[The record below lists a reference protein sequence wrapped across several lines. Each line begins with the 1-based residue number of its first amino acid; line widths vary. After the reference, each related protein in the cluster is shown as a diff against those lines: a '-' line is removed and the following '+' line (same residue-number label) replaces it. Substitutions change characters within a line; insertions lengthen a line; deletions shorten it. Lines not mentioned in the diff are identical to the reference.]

1 MIADDDNHIDKEC
14 LTQLFKASADALRL
28 DVLRVL
34 QNNSFNVQ
42 ELCQILSIKQSGL
55 SHHLKILA
63 NALLVT
69 TRREGNSFFY
79 RRSIWSHDHKLA
91 NLQRAI
97 FHSIDQYQ
105 LDAEIQQ
112 HIAAV
117 EQQRTESSNR
127 FFIENADKFRQQ
139 QDLIASFEQY
149 AEAVSEFLIAIPTPS
164 KGHVIEVGPGEGLFL
179 PYLARHFKHITAVD
193 TSAEMLNRCQALVEE
208 QKLKQ
213 VALIHGDTSLAV
225 RQELQADALI
235 MNMVLHHVAA
245 PAELFSDAYTL
256 LKPGGALLVTEL
268 GLHDQEWAQKACGDV
283 WLGFD
288 PEELS
293 YWARKAGLFEGE
305 SSFLAQRNGFTIQI
319 RHFYKPEEF

>member
-1 MIADDDNHIDKEC
+1 MMTANPNSTDNNF
-14 LTQLFKASADALRL
+14 LTQLFKASADQLRL

-63 NALLVT
+63 KAQLVT
-69 TRREGNSFFY
+69 TRREGNNYFY
-79 RRSIWSHDHKLA
+79 RRSIWAHNDKLA

-97 FHSIDQYQ
+97 FQSIDQYA
-105 LDAEIQQ
+105 LDADIDQKLQ
-112 HIAAV
+112 AV

-149 AEAVSEFLIAIPTPS
+149 GDAVAEFLTALPMPA
-164 KGHVIEVGPGEGLFL
+164 KKHVIEVGPGEGLFL
-179 PYLARHFKHITAVD
+179 PYLAPLFDLVTALD
-193 TSAEMLNRCQALVEE
+193 TSAEMLKKCQ
-208 QKLKQ
+208 Q
-213 VALIHGDTSLAV
+213 LIASNELNNISTLHGDTSFAI
-225 RQELQADALI
+225 QQKLQADAI
-235 MNMVLHHVAA
+235 IINMVLHHVAA
-245 PAELFSDAYTL
+245 PAELFFDAYHL
-256 LKPGGALLVTEL
+256 LNPGGALLVTEL
-268 GLHDQEWAQKACGDV
+268 GLHDQIWAQEACGDI

>member
-1 MIADDDNHIDKEC
+1 MIADDHSHIDKEC
-14 LTQLFKASADALRL
+14 LAQLFKASADALRL

-63 NALLVT
+63 KAQLVSI
-69 TRREGNSFFY
+69 RREGNNYFY
-79 RRSIWSHDHKLA
+79 RRSIWPHDDKLA

-97 FHSIDQYQ
+97 FYSIDQYQ

-149 AEAVSEFLIAIPTPS
+149 AEAVAEFLTAIPTPS
-164 KGHVIEVGPGEGLFL
+164 KEHAIEVGPGEGLFL
-179 PYLARHFKHITAVD
+179 PYLAHRFKHITAVD

-213 VALIHGDTSLAV
+213 VELIHGDTSLAV
-225 RQELQADALI
+225 KQKLQADALI

-268 GLHDQEWAQKACGDV
+268 GLHDQEWAQTACGDI

>member
-1 MIADDDNHIDKEC
+1 MVAITSNESDKEF
-14 LTQLFKASADALRL
+14 LAQLFKASADSLRL
-28 DVLRVL
+28 DILRVL
-34 QNNSFNVQ
+34 QNNSFSVQ
-42 ELCQILSIKQSGL
+42 ELCQILAIKQSGL

-63 NALLVT
+63 NAQLVT
-69 TRREGNSFFY
+69 TRREGNNCFY
-79 RRSIWSHDHKLA
+79 RRSIWPHDDRFA

-97 FHSIDQYQ
+97 YQGIDYSPLSTTLQKSI
-105 LDAEIQQ
+105 AI
-112 HIAAV
+112 I
-117 EQQRTESSNR
+117 EQQRTASSNR

-149 AEAVSEFLIAIPTPS
+149 GDAAAEFLYAMPIPAKLHAIE
-164 KGHVIEVGPGEGLFL
+164 IGPGEGLFL
-179 PYLARHFKHITAVD
+179 PRLASLFEQVTAVD
-193 TSAEMLNRCQALVEE
+193 TSAAMLEKCQQLIAE
-208 QKLKQ
+208 QQLTN
-213 VALIHGDTSLAV
+213 VHTLHGNASLAV
-225 RQELQADALI
+225 KQELLADALI
-235 MNMVLHHVAA
+235 INMVLHHVAT
-245 PAELFSDAYTL
+245 PAELFADAYQL

-268 GLHDQEWAQKACGDV
+268 GLHDQIWAQEACGDI